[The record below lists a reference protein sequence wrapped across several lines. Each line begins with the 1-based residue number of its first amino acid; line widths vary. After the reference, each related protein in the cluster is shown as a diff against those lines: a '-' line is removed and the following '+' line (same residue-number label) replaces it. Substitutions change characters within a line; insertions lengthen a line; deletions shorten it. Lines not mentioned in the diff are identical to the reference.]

1 MGPFGAL
8 FSFGVAM
15 AVTLTNLTDRAKQ
28 MADLVGSNFVSSA
41 EWTTWIN
48 SGFMELYDIVVGAYE
63 DYFTTSTT
71 ATISSGSSFALPAAF
86 YKLRGIDYAITGDAY
101 LNVPQYNFNDR
112 NRQLYW
118 TYSSRGNDSVRR
130 YRLIADNVEITP
142 EDRSSGTYRIW
153 YVPAATALSS
163 GSDTIP
169 TALSKAGWEEYIVL
183 YAAIKAKLKGEEQV
197 TDMENQKA
205 ALAQRIVSMSAN
217 RNADQPERITDL
229 AQSVRYGEW
238 NFD

>member
-1 MGPFGAL
+1 
-8 FSFGVAM
+8 M
-15 AVTLTNLTDRAKQ
+15 AVSLTNLTDRAKQ
-28 MADLVGSNFVSSA
+28 MADLVGSSFVSST

-48 SGFMELYDIVVGAYE
+48 SGLMELYDIVVGAYE

-71 ATISSGSSFALPAAF
+71 STITSGSSFALPAAF
-86 YKLRGIDYAITGDAY
+86 YKLRGIDYQISGSDY

-118 TYSSRGNDSVRR
+118 TYSPRGHDSVRR
-130 YRLIADNVEITP
+130 YRLIADTLEITP
-142 EDRSSGTYRIW
+142 NDRATGTYRIW
-153 YVPAATALSS
+153 YVPAATALSA

-169 TALSKAGWEEYIVL
+169 TALSKSGWEEYIVL
-183 YAAIKAKLKGEEQV
+183 YAAVKAKLKGEEEV
-197 TDMENQKA
+197 EDMENQKL

-229 AQSVRYGEW
+229 SNTARYGEW
-238 NFD
+238 DFD